1 MVSIRRVVDKG
12 RQTRQQARNAGR
24 SETVRTLVLIGW
36 AAKGVV
42 YAALAWIVL
51 QSAFGSAPQ
60 QATTTGALQLIASTA
75 PGSIAL
81 ILLGVGLVAYAVGRV
96 LEVTV
101 LAGPQISG
109 RDKAEAAVLAVVY
122 VALAVTAFSIV
133 GLAGGSGGSG
143 GSTEQQGSA
152 FLLGLPG
159 GQLLAGVVGV
169 GLVAFGVYEAYKGVK
184 KRFLPTLR
192 TGEMSPGLRSATGRI
207 GTAAYV
213 TKGFLFALIGYSFV
227 QAALTYD
234 PSEAKGLD
242 AVLHQIAQSTFGRI
256 VLPLVALGLLAYGVL
271 AFIESR
277 YRRIGSSATGT
288 A

>member
-1 MVSIRRVVDKG
+1 MVDSG
-12 RQTRQQARNAGR
+12 RAVQGGAREAGR
-24 SETVRTLVLIGW
+24 SQTARKVVLVGW

-42 YAALAWIVL
+42 YVALAWIVL

-60 QATTTGALQLIASTA
+60 QATTTGALQLIARTA

-81 ILLGVGLVAYAVGRV
+81 IVLGLGLVAFAVGRV

-101 LAGPQISG
+101 LADPEIGG
-109 RDKAEAAVLAVVY
+109 KDKAEAFVLAIVY
-122 VALAVTAFSIV
+122 LALAVTAFTIV
-133 GLAGGSGGSG
+133 GLVSGSSGSG
-143 GSTEQQGSA
+143 GSTGSQQGSA

-159 GQLLAGVVGV
+159 GQVLVGLVGV
-169 GLVAFGVYEAYKGVK
+169 GLVVFGAFEAWKGVQQ
-184 KRFLPTLR
+184 RFLPTLR
-192 TGEMSPGLRSATGRI
+192 TAEMSPGLRSATGKI

-213 TKGFLFALIGYSFV
+213 TKGFLFALIGYSFI

-234 PSEAKGLD
+234 PNEAKGLD
-242 AVLHQIAQSTFGRI
+242 AVLHEIAQSTFGRI
-256 VLPLVALGLLAYGVL
+256 MLPLVALGLLAYGVL

>member
-1 MVSIRRVVDKG
+1 MVDGERTVQRG
-12 RQTRQQARNAGR
+12 AREAGR
-24 SETVRTLVLIGW
+24 SETARKVVRIGW

-42 YAALAWIVL
+42 YVALAWIVL
-51 QSAFGSAPQ
+51 QSAFGTASEE
-60 QATTTGALQLIASTA
+60 ATTTGALRLIATSA
-75 PGSIAL
+75 PGVIAL
-81 ILLGVGLVAYAVGRV
+81 VVLGLGLVAYAIGRV

-101 LAGPQISG
+101 LAGPQIDG
-109 RDKAEAAVLAVVY
+109 KDKVEAFVLAVVY
-122 VALAVTAFSIV
+122 LALAVTAFTIV
-133 GLAGGSGGSG
+133 GLVSGSSGSGGATSG
-143 GSTEQQGSA
+143 QQGSA

-159 GQLLAGVVGV
+159 GQVLVGLV
-169 GLVAFGVYEAYKGVK
+169 GLGLVAFGAYEAYKGVK

-192 TGEMSPGLRSATGRI
+192 TAEMSPGLRSATEKL
-207 GTAAYV
+207 GTVAYV
-213 TKGFLFALIGYSFV
+213 TKGFLFALIGYSFL

-234 PSEAKGLD
+234 PNEAKGLD
-242 AVLHQIAQSTFGRI
+242 AVLHQIAQSAFGRV

>member
-1 MVSIRRVVDKG
+1 MVDSRRAAQRG
-12 RQTRQQARNAGR
+12 AQEAGR
-24 SETVRTLVLIGW
+24 SETARKVVRIGW

-42 YAALAWIVL
+42 YVALAWIVL
-51 QSAFGSAPQ
+51 QSAFGSAPE
-60 QATTTGALQLIASTA
+60 QATTTGALQLIAGTA

-81 ILLGVGLVAYAVGRV
+81 VVLGLGLIAYAVGRV
-96 LEVTV
+96 LEVTT
-101 LAGPQISG
+101 LAGPQIDG
-109 RDKAEAAVLAVVY
+109 KDKAEAFVLAVVY
-122 VALAVTAFSIV
+122 LALAVTAFSIV
-133 GLAGGSGGSG
+133 GLVSGSSGSSGSG
-143 GSTEQQGSA
+143 GSTGSQQGSA

-159 GQLLAGVVGV
+159 GQVLV
-169 GLVAFGVYEAYKGVK
+169 GLVGVALVGFGAYEAWKGVQ
-184 KRFLPTLR
+184 KRFMPTLR
-192 TGEMSPGLRSATGRI
+192 TAEMSAQLRSATERI

-213 TKGFLFALIGYSFV
+213 TKGVLFALIGYSFL

-234 PSEAKGLD
+234 PNAAKGLD
-242 AVLHQIAQSTFGRI
+242 AVLAEIAQSTFGRI